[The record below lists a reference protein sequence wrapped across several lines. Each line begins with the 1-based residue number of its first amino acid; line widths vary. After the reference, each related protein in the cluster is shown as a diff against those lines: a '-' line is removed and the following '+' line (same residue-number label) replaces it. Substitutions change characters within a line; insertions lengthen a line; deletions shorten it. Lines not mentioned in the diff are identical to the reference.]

1 MRPLGGVQGTHQ
13 DAVRVRGHARGQRR
27 ERPEHH
33 NAGAPGQGRPPGVAR
48 PQGPLAREHRGRRG
62 GGARKRGHPLH
73 VLLPDL
79 GANRAPGRLPGGQ
92 APLRRERLRRAGL
105 GAVLLALAGRNRG
118 RPRAGRHELLPHQRT
133 RGHPRRGRHLGRRAV
148 VRNPGERHQ
157 GDRTPRVHGQA
168 GRRGQRQAFH
178 LRQGPRER
186 QAQRGRGQRVY
197 RPVRLRQV
205 PADRRRGRQPDGRL
219 RSQADLRRRE
229 RRAELGGVGRRAG
242 ALGTARRQ
250 GRQGARVRRRGV
262 LRLRGRRRAEEAHRG
277 AAGEVVRAHR
287 VLHCGRR
294 GACARRRGLRGRGR
308 GRPGDRGGQGVR
320 PAAARAHAHHQGGGG
335 PAAPRRGHLH
345 VRQLP
350 DGRRADGRAEVGR
363 QVHRLDHPGDR
374 DRGRERLEQGIDRQ
388 MGREPGGRRG
398 APEGVRQGG
407 RRLRPGL
414 HRPDKGRAGQGP
426 QGVRRQRGHHAGGG
440 AEEVLRRRQPGPG
453 RGAAPVHRHV
463 DRAKRERAQAD
474 RRGQQGVPGRRH
486 GQAGRTADE
495 RRGRG

>member
-33 NAGAPGQGRPPGVAR
+33 NAGAPRQGRPPGVAR

-118 RPRAGRHELLPHQRT
+118 RPRAGPART
-133 RGHPRRGRHLGRRAV
+133 STTPTHGAGHPRRGRHLGRRAV

-186 QAQRGRGQRVY
+186 QAQRGRGQRVH

-219 RSQADLRRRE
+219 RPQADLRRRE

-277 AAGEVVRAHR
+277 AAGAVVRAHR
-287 VLHCGRR
+287 VLH
-294 GACARRRGLRGRGR
+294 RGRHGAWHA
-308 GRPGDRGGQGVR
+308 P
-320 PAAARAHAHHQGGGG
+320 ARAS
-335 PAAPRRGHLH
+335 
-345 VRQLP
+345 
-350 DGRRADGRAEVGR
+350 RARTRA
-363 QVHRLDHPGDR
+363 
-374 DRGRERLEQGIDRQ
+374 
-388 MGREPGGRRG
+388 
-398 APEGVRQGG
+398 
-407 RRLRPGL
+407 
-414 HRPDKGRAGQGP
+414 
-426 QGVRRQRGHHAGGG
+426 
-440 AEEVLRRRQPGPG
+440 
-453 RGAAPVHRHV
+453 
-463 DRAKRERAQAD
+463 
-474 RRGQQGVPGRRH
+474 
-486 GQAGRTADE
+486 TW
-495 RRGRG
+495 

>member
-13 DAVRVRGHARGQRR
+13 DAVRVRGYARGQRR

-118 RPRAGRHELLPHQRT
+118 RPRAGRHELLPHQRMG
-133 RGHPRRGRHLGRRAV
+133 GHPRRGGRLGRRAV
-148 VRNPGERHQ
+148 VRDTGERHQ
-157 GDRTPRVHGQA
+157 GDLPPRVHGQA

-186 QAQRGRGQRVY
+186 QAQRGRGQRVH

-205 PADRRRGRQPDGRL
+205 PADHRRRRQPDGRL
-219 RSQADLRRRE
+219 RPKADVRRRE
-229 RRAELGGVGRRAG
+229 RRAELGGQRRRAG
-242 ALGTARRQ
+242 PLGTARRQ

-277 AAGEVVRAHR
+277 AAGAVVRAHR
-287 VLHCGRR
+287 VLHRGRH

-350 DGRRADGRAEVGR
+350 DRGRADGRPEVQRKEHGFEHPRHRGR
-363 QVHRLDHPGDR
+363 R
-374 DRGRERLEQGIDRQ
+374 RERLEQGFDRQ
-388 MGREPGGRRG
+388 MGREPGGLRG
-398 APEGVRQGG
+398 APEGVHQGS
-407 RRLRPGL
+407 
-414 HRPDKGRAGQGP
+414 
-426 QGVRRQRGHHAGGG
+426 
-440 AEEVLRRRQPGPG
+440 
-453 RGAAPVHRHV
+453 
-463 DRAKRERAQAD
+463 
-474 RRGQQGVPGRRH
+474 RRH
-486 GQAGRTADE
+486 GQGLH
-495 RRGRG
+495 RRGEGRA